1 MGYKQAILSEFQL
14 NENYNIFKI
23 QILHKFYVIIQKN
36 DRFMFQVPDRY
47 PFLPTACTTD

>member
-23 QILHKFYVIIQKN
+23 QILHKFYVIIQKII
-36 DRFMFQVPDRY
+36 MH
-47 PFLPTACTTD
+47 A